1 MPGETAGRASVRC
14 QALNLSGLDAAEKHG
29 KRLDRTSQGR
39 RIRDA
44 DPLVFKT
51 LDLRDAYER
60 HMDGVKQ
67 NSAAKKPALHFIVR
81 FPPGLLEGDDVPR
94 KFSAPDRQ
102 MRQVEMMRQAVRFI
116 NETHGG
122 DAVFAARVDLDEE
135 GETIVDVFASPRYEK
150 RTKRTK
156 PDEPGVMWASA
167 TKFGRELTEK
177 HQDEIRR
184 RHPDAKP
191 GLLSG
196 PRMVGIALQSEFATF
211 FERVNKVPLE
221 QRREKLSKKS
231 DRLEVEQW
239 RRLETERAALAS
251 DRATLVKDR
260 AALEADRASVDHDRA
275 VLAVTAESI
284 MKERTDVVSR
294 RIALTADQ
302 ASVARDRAALDKE
315 AKALSEDRSKLA
327 DERGIFERE
336 KTQVRRLA
344 ARLSGLVGN
353 MEKALQAVLTFAPRV
368 RRILGDAEASA
379 RDRGAAAEARRD
391 IVGIVPTLRQDL
403 AQTRDVL
410 SMLRRP
416 AQPSAPQ
423 QRPETVEE
431 SGPGIDGP

>member
-1 MPGETAGRASVRC
+1 MPGKTAGRASVRC
-14 QALNLSGLDAAEKHG
+14 SALNMSGLDAAEKHG
-29 KRLDRTSQGR
+29 KRLDKTSQGR

-51 LDLRDAYER
+51 LDLRSAYEA
-60 HMDGVKQ
+60 HMEGVRQ
-67 NSAAKKPALHFIVR
+67 NTAAKRPVLHFILR

-94 KFSAPDRQ
+94 RFAVPDRQ

-221 QRREKLSKKS
+221 QKREKLSKKS

-239 RRLETERAALAS
+239 RRLEIERAALAA
-251 DRATLVKDR
+251 DLAALAEER
-260 AALEADRASVDHDRA
+260 AALDADRASVRH
-275 VLAVTAESI
+275 
-284 MKERTDVVSR
+284 
-294 RIALTADQ
+294 
-302 ASVARDRAALDKE
+302 DRAALSQDTE
-315 AKALSEDRSKLA
+315 ALAVERAEIIEERAALDADRVSVGHDQVRLA
-327 DERGIFERE
+327 EERVSVERE
-336 KTQVRRLA
+336 KVQVRGLA
-344 ARLSGLVGN
+344 TKLSGLVGHV
-353 MEKALQAVLTFAPRV
+353 EKALQVVLAFAPRV
-368 RRILGDAEASA
+368 RRVLRDAEASA
-379 RDRGAAAEARRD
+379 RDRGTAAQARQD
-391 IVGIVPTLRQDL
+391 IVGIVPTLRRDL
-403 AQTRDVL
+403 AQTQGVM

-416 AQPSAPQ
+416 PQPSAPQ
-423 QRPETVEE
+423 QRRETVEE
-431 SGPGIDGP
+431 SGPGMDGP